1 MRSRRKTIEFKGVIN
16 SDSKRLNLHADIISF
31 LSSVE
36 MQYRYKEENALYS
49 CLLTQAVGYA

>member
-16 SDSKRLNLHADIISF
+16 SDSKSLNLHADIISF

-36 MQYRYKEENALYS
+36 MQYRYKEENALYL
-49 CLLTQAVGYA
+49 CLLIQTVVYA